1 MRRKRVVK
9 VEVRE
14 IMPGCKRLSRAV
26 TWSHFYF
33 SRIPVVTVT
42 RKEIWVGRA
51 YCSHSGNRWWCPGVG
66 WEQWSWWEVVREW
79 KHCEGRN
86 KRISWWI
93 ERAVGKQASTTGRV
107 ALPYPEMHKT
117 GRKWKVC
124 VKFVML
130 PRNSGEGGGN
140 PLLYSCQRILWSE
153 EPVGLLLSMGSH
165 RVGHDWSDLVCMRAL
180 EKEMATHSSVLA
192 WRIPGTGEPGGLPSM
207 GSHRVGHDWSDL
219 AAAAARNSNR
229 DVEWAVE

>member
-140 PLLYSCQRILWSE
+140 PLQYFCLGNRMDRGAWWATVHGAAKSWTWLRDWAHRA
-153 EPVGLLLSMGSH
+153 LSMIGT
-165 RVGHDWSDLVCMRAL
+165 DW
-180 EKEMATHSSVLA
+180 
-192 WRIPGTGEPGGLPSM
+192 
-207 GSHRVGHDWSDL
+207 
-219 AAAAARNSNR
+219 
-229 DVEWAVE
+229 